1 MKTFAFCFL
10 LSALAV
16 HAQLDRSIIVAA
28 RSQARSYTNNAV
40 ASGVS
45 FTDNFNRAD
54 SSSLG
59 ANWTEINGDLQIIG
73 NTLQNASVSVNDSAV
88 YNTPVNT
95 VNQYV
100 KFKIIDDS
108 SLRTCKAILRYTDA
122 SSPFYVVECDA
133 QFDTVEWFRVAT
145 ATFGTVASV
154 QSVSQAITSGDTVG
168 VVVSGTGTSTVVA
181 FWLNPTGAAPTSAT
195 LWGGAAPTQT
205 FTNDPANAVD
215 TGSKVGVCINSGSAP
230 GQKLDDFSGGDV
242 P

>member
-1 MKTFAFCFL
+1 MKFAIFIL
-10 LSALAV
+10 L
-16 HAQLDRSIIVAA
+16 
-28 RSQARSYTNNAV
+28 V
-40 ASGVS
+40 ASSVYGQLNRGFLSSASRQKRQYVNTPPAATVS
-45 FTDNFNRAD
+45 FTDDFNRAD
-54 SSSLG
+54 SSNLG

-195 LWGGAAPTQT
+195 LWGGAAPTQS